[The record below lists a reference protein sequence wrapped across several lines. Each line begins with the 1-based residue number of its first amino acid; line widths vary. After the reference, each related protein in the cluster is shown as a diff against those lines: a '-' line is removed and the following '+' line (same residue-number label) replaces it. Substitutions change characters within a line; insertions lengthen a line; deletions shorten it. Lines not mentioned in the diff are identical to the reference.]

1 MEATTGAVWN
11 AQANNSHYR
20 ITELVLPSS
29 TSVGLRRF
37 EFKTAFLP
45 HTAGRLLL
53 KSQGQER
60 DMEVIAG
67 RLIEFENGTEYEIVN
82 GTDQELRFTVME
94 IK

>member
-20 ITELVLPSS
+20 ITELVLPSL
-29 TSVGLRRF
+29 TSAGLRRF
-37 EFKTAFLP
+37 EFRTTFLP

-60 DMEVIAG
+60 DTEVIAG
-67 RLIEFENGTEYEIVN
+67 CVIEFENGTESEIVN
-82 GTDQELRFTVME
+82 ATDQELRFTVME
-94 IK
+94 VK